1 MWQVSKAT
9 TADASEL
16 AAVAAECF
24 PLACPPSVAPKDVAA
39 FIAAHLSEER
49 FTEYLDDSSYHV
61 LIARSD
67 GQIVGYAMVIRGPDD
82 EPVELSK
89 MYVLPEFHG
98 GPAGELMSHAVDW
111 ATSRGAPAI
120 RLGVNR
126 NNERAQRFYRKCGFE
141 VTGTRSFQVGASLQT
156 DFIMERP
163 LPTP

>member
-1 MWQVSKAT
+1 MTSCIC
-9 TADASEL
+9 D
-16 AAVAAECF
+16 VAGEQGDDSRCF
-24 PLACPPSVAPKDVAA
+24 PLACPPSVAPKDVTA

-49 FTEYLDDSSYHV
+49 FTEYLADPSHHV
-61 LIARSD
+61 LVARS
-67 GQIVGYAMVIRGPDD
+67 GGRIVGYAMVIGGQDY

-141 VTGTRSFQVGASLQT
+141 VTGTRSFQVGESLQT